1 MAATSARVFERKRD
15 LGFQPK
21 HEDLKMMSKIPIV
34 SATALLALATAYA
47 NADDKRTD
55 DKQASATFK
64 AMDANR
70 DDRLTANEVSGD
82 PTLAQNFTSLDHD
95 GDGYLSKK
103 EYAAAASKD
112 HMMKDEKERR
122 PY

>member
-1 MAATSARVFERKRD
+1 
-15 LGFQPK
+15 
-21 HEDLKMMSKIPIV
+21 MMSKILIV
-34 SATALLALATAYA
+34 SATALLALTTAYA
-47 NADDKRTD
+47 NDDDKRTD

-70 DDRLTANEVSGD
+70 DDRLTQNEVSGD
-82 PTLAQNFTSLDHD
+82 PTVAQNFTALDHD

-103 EYAAAASKD
+103 EYTAAATGKG
-112 HMMKDEKERR
+112 HMKDEKEQR

>member
-1 MAATSARVFERKRD
+1 
-15 LGFQPK
+15 
-21 HEDLKMMSKIPIV
+21 MSKILIV
-34 SATALLALATAYA
+34 SATALLTLTTYA

-70 DDRLTANEVSGD
+70 DDKLTQNEVSGD
-82 PTLAQNFTSLDHD
+82 PTLAQNFTALDRD
-95 GDGYLSKK
+95 SDGYLSKK

-112 HMMKDEKERR
+112 HMKDEKEPH

>member
-1 MAATSARVFERKRD
+1 
-15 LGFQPK
+15 
-21 HEDLKMMSKIPIV
+21 MMSKILIV
-34 SATALLALATAYA
+34 SATALLTLTTAYA
-47 NADDKRTD
+47 NDDDKRT

-82 PTLAQNFTSLDHD
+82 PTLAQNFTSLDRD
-95 GDGYLSKK
+95 SDGYLSKK
-103 EYAAAASKD
+103 EYSAAAGKD
-112 HMMKDEKERR
+112 QMKDEKEHP